1 MYFNDLLKSL
11 RVGAKLS
18 RSETVALLKANGV
31 RTSTATLT
39 RMENTREN
47 KPLELILALLNIYH
61 DRGSIKPGAI
71 ETAFLCRSSFN
82 LNDRRRRYI
91 AANLSL

>member
-1 MYFNDLLKSL
+1 
-11 RVGAKLS
+11 
-18 RSETVALLKANGV
+18 
-31 RTSTATLT
+31 
-39 RMENTREN
+39 MENTRDN

-91 AANLSL
+91 AANLSRCGPKEIAEIEQIIKNLK